1 MPYQHRSSRGELR
14 QLMRQTAFSRWL
26 SFSGGAAEMST
37 FPVHSICHMKYT
49 FIYTTVLGK
58 KSRHFLTIRNGEIII
73 ERVNAKAVIKQKSSY
88 DDEKEEYTVLLLS
101 ERGRSVQVLTNAVE
115 GRLGVVR
122 SAVPAGRRTGRPPLS
137 VNKCAQSAR
146 IRVVPRS

>member
-26 SFSGGAAEMST
+26 SFSDGAAEMIT

-58 KSRHFLTIRNGEIII
+58 KSRHFLTIWDAEIII
-73 ERVNAKAVIKQKSSY
+73 RQVAAK
-88 DDEKEEYTVLLLS
+88 
-101 ERGRSVQVLTNAVE
+101 N
-115 GRLGVVR
+115 
-122 SAVPAGRRTGRPPLS
+122 GRRTEDL
-137 VNKCAQSAR
+137 
-146 IRVVPRS
+146 